1 MNTNHFEKAI
11 DALGVQGLEITK
23 FSYGING
30 QVVRVYARMSEL
42 KYIMWD
48 ANGRGFV
55 FEINENEEG
64 QWSGMDTHPE
74 YLDYRRDAGFDLT
87 FE

>member
-1 MNTNHFEKAI
+1 MNTKHFEKAI

-30 QVVRVYARMSEL
+30 QVARVYARIGEL
-42 KYIMWD
+42 TYIMWD

-55 FEINENEEG
+55 FEINEKEEG

>member
-1 MNTNHFEKAI
+1 MKTRHFEKAI

-30 QVVRVYARMSEL
+30 QVAKVFARMSETKFL
-42 KYIMWD
+42 MWD
-48 ANGRGFV
+48 ANGRGFI
-55 FEINENEEG
+55 FEIDEAEEG
-64 QWSGMDTHPE
+64 QISDQRPE
-74 YLDYRRDAGFDLT
+74 YLDYKRDKGFDLT